1 MKNKRFIVYCLT
13 IIFFCSCSTS
23 LKDIHGYMN
32 LQLNNYCDQSLNEYE
47 NIVIIPRRGC
57 HACVEQADRF
67 FQENKS
73 NKKYM
78 FIFTRLMSE
87 KRLRIELGNAN
98 LSLPNVVV
106 DKENN
111 FYNSKFKESDY
122 PLLLTKG
129 ENGYFLVSYLF

>member
-1 MKNKRFIVYCLT
+1 
-13 IIFFCSCSTS
+13 
-23 LKDIHGYMN
+23 MN

-111 FYNSKFKESDY
+111 FYIVYYSQHDYMERFRKEKNANPLTDKRPADICFARVKYNSKK
-122 PLLLTKG
+122 
-129 ENGYFLVSYLF
+129 